1 VSALLQIGEVVRLRS
16 GGPCMTV
23 VARGARAEPGAV
35 ECAWFDKSDAYAVA
49 GFPIAALERVNSAAS
64 GSDSRMAQRP
74 QMGSR

>member
-1 VSALLQIGEVVRLRS
+1 VLLQIGEVVRLRS
-16 GGPCMTV
+16 GGPRMTV

-49 GFPIAALERVNSAAS
+49 GFPLAALERVNSTS
-64 GSDSRMAQRP
+64 SESDSKLAPRS